1 MSDRERILQ
10 EERLIKSMKNKLL
23 ALPEEYKYERLRVGY
38 RPEQDGWK
46 VRIVYALDNPQRAK
60 EVKRVYASDDPRINL
75 EVTVVY
81 TSDTP
86 PRDAVTVVDWTK
98 WHPAVIYAL
107 YALDAKVDEMC
118 ADVES
123 VKLKRLAESLH
134 PKDVRH
140 PKGDDLEIFVTAK
153 TYWSAELVRRGE
165 PPEVIARGRES
176 DSHFWAIRDL
186 GVTMSKGPERKKP
199 EKQLETEQAADVS
212 KHRADAG
219 GRNYPTKEGNE
230 RGRRHKLYEPRSS
243 HGRRRRREWRRK
255 G

>member
-1 MSDRERILQ
+1 MITTYSSANHTLD
-10 EERLIKSMKNKLL
+10 KLL

-123 VKLKRLAESLH
+123 VKLKRKFVFVVLH
-134 PKDVRH
+134 
-140 PKGDDLEIFVTAK
+140 LE
-153 TYWSAELVRRGE
+153 L
-165 PPEVIARGRES
+165 
-176 DSHFWAIRDL
+176 
-186 GVTMSKGPERKKP
+186 
-199 EKQLETEQAADVS
+199 
-212 KHRADAG
+212 
-219 GRNYPTKEGNE
+219 
-230 RGRRHKLYEPRSS
+230 
-243 HGRRRRREWRRK
+243 
-255 G
+255 